1 VRAPRCVRPRH
12 AARCIAQ
19 AQKKPQ
25 PGPADDE
32 EGLSTLDNALLVAGA
47 VASPTVLYSEFVL
60 ATTGCGLPPGPG
72 GSIGALEGISYLAV
86 VGILAASIQ
95 RKVTTGTGLPAG
107 PGGALGA
114 VEGLTFLAVLLGV
127 GVAVYEVATTGGL
140 PSAVPDAKCFC

>member
-1 VRAPRCVRPRH
+1 MRAPRCVRPRH
-12 AARCIAQ
+12 AAPCCVAQ

-25 PGPADDE
+25 PGPADD

-47 VASPTVLYSEFVL
+47 VASPTVLYSEYVL

-72 GSIGALEGISYLAV
+72 GSIGALEGLSYLAV
-86 VGILAASIQ
+86 VAILAASIQ
-95 RKVTTGTGLPAG
+95 RKVATGTGLPAG

-127 GVAVYEVATTGGL
+127 GVAAYEVAATGGL
-140 PSAVPDAKCFC
+140 PSAVPDAKCFG